1 MHDTFTPEA
10 LPIGCQVVIR
20 APNDVNVI
28 GIVASVDAE
37 KRTVMFTNGV
47 AYTFGPPEAPVEPE
61 PEPEVTP

>member
-1 MHDTFTPEA
+1 MHDTFNPEA

-37 KRTVMFTNGV
+37 TQTVTFTNGM
-47 AYTFGPPEAPVEPE
+47 AYKFGPPESGDE
-61 PEPEVTP
+61 EVTS